1 MSGFKEISTKS
12 VNSIRCLSIDA
23 IQKANSGHPG
33 LPMGAAPM
41 AYVLWKNHMNLDPS
55 NTNWDNRD
63 RFILSAGHG
72 SALLYSLLHL
82 SGFDLSMDDMKNFRQ
97 WKSRTPGHP
106 EHGMTSGVETT
117 TGPLGQGVAYGV
129 GMAIAERMMSA
140 RFNRPGFEI
149 VDHYTFVLTG
159 DGCLMEG
166 VSSESA
172 SLAGHLKLGKLIYL
186 YDSNDISLDGPTSL
200 TFTEDVAKRYES
212 YGFQVITVE
221 NGDTDLDAIDKAI
234 KEAKAEISKPSMII
248 IKTTIGFGSPN
259 KSGKADAHGSP
270 LGKDEV
276 ALVKKGFGMDPE
288 KQFAIDDKVYGD
300 FATIAEKGK
309 TARLEWE
316 KMFNRYCLENP
327 ELGTLYKKMKKLEVS
342 GSIEEFLPK
351 FEAGT
356 KIATRSANGKILAA
370 IGKSV
375 PWVIGGDA
383 DLSCSTK
390 TAIGGEK
397 WIAPDDFSGRNIH
410 FGVREHAMGSIA
422 NGISYYGF
430 FKPFTATFFS
440 FVDYMRPA
448 LRLASLSQLETV
460 FVFTHDSLA
469 VGEDGP
475 THQPVEQLASIRC
488 IPGLTVMRPA
498 DANETAVAWKYILE
512 NRSTPVALILTRQ
525 DIPVLDR
532 SVYAP
537 AEEALKGGY
546 VISDCENPEMAI
558 IATGSEVHIA
568 LEAAE
573 ELKRKGKKV
582 RVVNMFSMEIFEKQS
597 AEYKE
602 KVLPASIK
610 KRLVV
615 EAGSSF
621 GWHKY
626 AKDDGII
633 ISVDRFGESAP
644 GDIVLEKFGFT
655 SENIVNSLLL
665 KFPQNQTEFLHQS
678 SAAVLSD

>member
-1 MSGFKEISTKS
+1 MSGFSELSNKS
-12 VNSIRCLSIDA
+12 INSIRTLSIDA

-41 AYVLWKNHMNLDPS
+41 AYVLWKNHMNIDPA
-55 NTNWDNRD
+55 NPLWDNRD

-72 SALLYSLLHL
+72 SMLLYSLLHL
-82 SGFDLSMDDMKNFRQ
+82 SGFNVTMDDIKNFRQ
-97 WKSRTPGHP
+97 WGSKTPGHP
-106 EHGMTSGVETT
+106 EYGMTSGVETT
-117 TGPLGQGVAYGV
+117 TGPLGQGIAYGA
-129 GMAIAERMMSA
+129 GMAIAERMLAA

-166 VSSESA
+166 VSAEAA

-186 YDSNDISLDGPTSL
+186 YDSNDISLDGPTSM

-212 YGFQVITVE
+212 YGFQVITVK
-221 NGDTDLDAIDKAI
+221 NGDTDLAAIEKAI
-234 KEAKAEISKPSMII
+234 KEAKQETSKPSMII

-259 KSGKADAHGSP
+259 KSGKADSHGAP

-276 ALVKKGFGMDPE
+276 ALVKKNFGVDPE
-288 KQFAIDDKVYGD
+288 KHFEIYDDVYTD
-300 FATIAEKGK
+300 FGTIAQRGK
-309 TARLEWE
+309 SARLSWE
-316 KMFNRYCLENP
+316 SMFEKYCEEYP
-327 ELGTLYKKMKKLEVS
+327 ELGDLYKKMKNLEIS
-342 GSIEEFLPK
+342 GHVEEFLPV
-351 FEAGT
+351 FETGA
-356 KIATRSANGKILAA
+356 KIATRSANGKVLGAMA
-370 IGKSV
+370 RNV
-375 PWVIGGDA
+375 PWLIGGDA

-390 TAIGGEK
+390 TAIGSEK
-397 WIAPDDFSGRNIH
+397 WISADDFSGRNIH
-410 FGVREHAMGSIA
+410 FGVREHAMGAIA

-448 LRLASLSQLETV
+448 LRLASLSKLETV

-488 IPGLTVMRPA
+488 IPGLTTIRPA
-498 DANETAVAWKYILE
+498 DANETSVAWKYILE
-512 NRSTPVALILTRQ
+512 NRNTPVALILTRQ

-532 SVYAP
+532 LIYAP
-537 AEEALKGGY
+537 AAEALKGGY
-546 VISDCENPEMAI
+546 IISDCEDPEIVI

-573 ELKRKGKKV
+573 ELKNKGKKI
-582 RVVNMFSMEIFEKQS
+582 RVVNMFSVEIFEKQS
-597 AEYKE
+597 TDYKE
-602 KVLPASIK
+602 NVLPESLK

-626 AKDDGII
+626 AKDSGII

-644 GDIVLEKFGFT
+644 GNVVLEKFGFT
-655 SENIVNSLLL
+655 SENIVNSIL
-665 KFPQNQTEFLHQS
+665 KHY
-678 SAAVLSD
+678 

>member
-1 MSGFKEISTKS
+1 MENKMSGFKEISTKS
-12 VNSIRCLSIDA
+12 INGIRVLSIDA

-41 AYVLWKNHMNLDPS
+41 AYVLWKNHMNIDPA
-55 NTNWDNRD
+55 NPLWDNRD

-72 SALLYSLLHL
+72 SMLLYSLLHL
-82 SGFDLSMDDMKNFRQ
+82 SGFDVTMDDIKNFRQ
-97 WKSRTPGHP
+97 WGSRTPGHP
-106 EHGMTSGVETT
+106 EYGMTPGVETT
-117 TGPLGQGVAYGV
+117 TGPLGQGIAYGT
-129 GMAIAERMMSA
+129 GMAIAERMLAA

-166 VSSESA
+166 ISAETA

-186 YDSNDISLDGPTSL
+186 YDSNDISLDGPTSM

-212 YGFQVITVE
+212 YGFQVITVK
-221 NGDTDLDAIDKAI
+221 NGDTDLAAIEKAI
-234 KEAKAEISKPSMII
+234 KEAKAETSKPSMII

-259 KSGKADAHGSP
+259 KSGKADSHGAP

-276 ALVKKGFGMDPE
+276 ALVKKNFGMDPE
-288 KQFAIDDKVYGD
+288 KHFEIDNDVYAD
-300 FATIAEKGK
+300 FGTIAQRGK
-309 TARLEWE
+309 SARLSWE
-316 KMFNRYCLENP
+316 SMFEKYCRDYP
-327 ELGTLYKKMKKLEVS
+327 ELGILYKKMKNLEIS
-342 GSIEEFLPK
+342 GSVEEFLPV
-351 FEAGT
+351 FETGA
-356 KIATRSANGKILAA
+356 KIATRIANGKVLGSMA
-370 IGKSV
+370 KNV
-375 PWVIGGDA
+375 PWLIGGDA

-390 TAIGGEK
+390 TAIGSEK
-397 WIAPDDFSGRNIH
+397 WLSADDFSGRNIH
-410 FGVREHAMGSIA
+410 FGVREHAMGAIA

-448 LRLASLSQLETV
+448 LRLASLSKLETV
-460 FVFTHDSLA
+460 FTFTHDSLA

-488 IPGLTVMRPA
+488 IPGLTTIRPA
-498 DANETAVAWKYILE
+498 DANETSVAWKYILE

-532 SVYAP
+532 SKYAP
-537 AEEALKGGY
+537 AVEALKGGY
-546 VISDCENPEMAI
+546 VISDCENPEIVI

-573 ELKRKGKKV
+573 ELKNKGKKV
-582 RVVNMFSMEIFEKQS
+582 RVVNMFSVEIFEKQS
-597 AEYKE
+597 TDYKE
-602 KVLPASIK
+602 KVLPESLK
-610 KRLVV
+610 KRVVV

-626 AKDDGII
+626 AKDNGVI

-644 GDIVLEKFGFT
+644 GNTVLEKFGFT
-655 SENIVNSLLL
+655 VKNIVNSIL
-665 KFPQNQTEFLHQS
+665 
-678 SAAVLSD
+678 

>member
-1 MSGFKEISTKS
+1 MSGFNELSTRS
-12 VNSIRCLSIDA
+12 VNSIRVLSVDA

-41 AYVLWKNHMNLDPS
+41 AYVLWKNHMNIDPAS
-55 NTNWDNRD
+55 PLWDNRD

-72 SALLYSLLHL
+72 SMLLYSMLHL
-82 SGFDLSMDDMKNFRQ
+82 SGFDLTMDDIKNFRQ
-97 WKSRTPGHP
+97 WGSRTPGHP
-106 EHGMTSGVETT
+106 EYGMTPGVETT
-117 TGPLGQGVAYGV
+117 TGPLGQGIAYGV
-129 GMAIAERMMSA
+129 GMAMAEKMLAA
-140 RFNRPGFEI
+140 RFNKPGFEI

-166 VSSESA
+166 VAAEAA

-186 YDSNDISLDGPTSL
+186 YDSNDISLDGPTSM
-200 TFTEDVAKRYES
+200 TFTENVAKRYES
-212 YGFQVITVE
+212 YGFQVLTVE
-221 NGDTDLDAIDKAI
+221 NGDFDLKAIDNAI
-234 KEAKAEISKPSMII
+234 KDAKAENSKPSMII

-259 KSGKADAHGSP
+259 KSGKADSHGAP

-276 ALVKKGFGMDPE
+276 MLVKKNFGFDPE
-288 KQFAIDDKVYGD
+288 KHFEIDDSVYAD
-300 FATIAEKGK
+300 FGTIAEKGK
-309 TARLEWE
+309 AARLEWE
-316 KMFNRYCLENP
+316 SMFEKYCHDYP
-327 ELGTLYKKMKKLEVS
+327 EQGILYKQMKNLEIS
-342 GSIEEFLPK
+342 GSVEDFLPT
-351 FEAGT
+351 FETGA
-356 KIATRSANGKILAA
+356 KIATRIANGKVLGAMA
-370 IGKSV
+370 KNV
-375 PWVIGGDA
+375 PWLIGGDA

-390 TAIGGEK
+390 TVIGSEK
-397 WIAPDDFSGRNIH
+397 WLSADDFSGRNIH
-410 FGVREHAMGSIA
+410 FGVREHAMGAIS

-440 FVDYMRPA
+440 FVDYMRPS
-448 LRLASLSQLETV
+448 LRLASLSKLETV

-488 IPGLTVMRPA
+488 IPGLTTIRPA
-498 DANETAVAWKYILE
+498 DANETSVAWKYILE

-532 SVYAP
+532 SIYAP
-537 AEEALKGGY
+537 AAEALKGGY
-546 VISDCENPEMAI
+546 VISDCENPEIII

-573 ELKRKGKKV
+573 ELKNKGKRV
-582 RVVNMFSMEIFEKQS
+582 RVVNMFSVEIFEKQS

-602 KVLPASIK
+602 KILPITIK
-610 KRLVV
+610 KRIVV

-626 AKDDGII
+626 AKDDGMII
-633 ISVDRFGESAP
+633 GVDRFGESAP
-644 GDIVLEKFGFT
+644 GNVVLEKFGFT
-655 SENIVNSLLL
+655 AKNIVDSII
-665 KFPQNQTEFLHQS
+665 S
-678 SAAVLSD
+678 